1 MRTNSCEDIGIVLAL
16 RLRLTKDLSYII
28 RPVLDYGGAI
38 YDQAYSGQNNAWS
51 SDMTE
56 RICHLIGHKFS
67 QF

>member
-1 MRTNSCEDIGIVLAL
+1 MHSL
-16 RLRLTKDLSYII
+16 RPTKDLSYII
-28 RPVLDYGGAI
+28 RPVLDYGDAI
-38 YDQAYSGQNNAWS
+38 YDQTYRGQNNTRS